1 MKRRLSLLL
10 ASVLLFSLVS
20 CSDGNGETISASSK
34 EEISEASDVTNL
46 SEEISETVSDEVSG
60 EESEEVS
67 EVEIERTWP
76 CVTGTFVQPGAFMG
90 YQVKNWVTHFNNLK
104 EVGIDTFI
112 IQWTAETPYGKFLNV
127 YYPSEFAKANKAS
140 SFTDCST
147 FLPRVLEAAKQTD
160 MKIFVGLNL
169 SDEWWAFACTDV
181 EWNKKEA
188 SVGVTMA
195 KEIYDLYKKD
205 YPDELYG
212 WYFAY
217 EMFNGMK
224 DQEQKAGDFLNMYLE
239 PLTELD
245 DSMPVMLSPFV
256 TQWGCDAKKAGE
268 EWTKVFEVANFR
280 EGDIFCCQD
289 AVGAGHITIDM
300 LDGYF
305 AALKKAVDTEPGLK
319 FWANSEDFSI
329 DNNVYSTAD
338 VNRFVRQMKIAEP
351 YVEGYVTF
359 AYSHYYAKD
368 YGGHGG
374 YHEAYKHYYNTGDTG
389 SGITVESVTF
399 EKKDENNVRAEVTVS
414 GSVAYKTVTY
424 KATGSD
430 EYVYSVPVS
439 MADKE
444 TLVLHYNVK
453 LNPESEDEVY
463 LKVTVTDYS
472 GNKKSTTVKVPKD

>member
-1 MKRRLSLLL
+1 MKKI
-10 ASVLLFSLVS
+10 FSLILSIVILVSLFS
-20 CSDGNGETISASSK
+20 CSDGGNDTSEPGSTVSEAITSD
-34 EEISEASDVTNL
+34 EASDAASDEVSAEV
-46 SEEISETVSDEVSG
+46 SEEISEEVSD
-60 EESEEVS
+60 
-67 EVEIERTWP
+67 VEIERTWP
-76 CVTGTFVQPGAFMG
+76 HVTGTFVQPGAFMS

-112 IQWTAETPYGKFLNV
+112 IQWTAETPYGKFSSI
-127 YYPSEFAKANKAS
+127 YYPSEVAKANKAS
-140 SFTDCST
+140 SLFDGST
-147 FLPRVLEAAKQTD
+147 FLPRVLEAAKQTG
-160 MKIFVGLNL
+160 MKVFVGLNL
-169 SDEWWAFACTDV
+169 SDEWWTFACSKDD
-181 EWNKKEA
+181 WNKYE
-188 SVGVTMA
+188 SDLGVQMA

-217 EMFNGMK
+217 EMFNGMQG
-224 DQEQKAGDFLNMYLE
+224 QEKKAGEFLNMYLE

-245 DSMPVMLSPFV
+245 PSMPVMLSPFV

-305 AALKKAVDTEPGLK
+305 SELKKAVDTEPGLH
-319 FWANSEDFSI
+319 FWANSEDFTTDYQS
-329 DNNVYSTAD
+329 AD
-338 VNRFVRQMKIAEP
+338 LNRFVRQMNIAEP

-368 YGGHGG
+368 YNGKGG

-389 SGITVESVTF
+389 TGLKIESVTF
-399 EKKDENNVRAEVTVS
+399 EKKDDATLRAEVTIT
-414 GSVAYKTVTY
+414 GGAAYKTVTY

-430 EYVYSVPVS
+430 EYVYNVPLS
-439 MADKE
+439 MANDE
-444 TLVLHYNVK
+444 TVVLHYNVK
-453 LNPESEDEVY
+453 LDPEKDGETY
-463 LKVTVTDYS
+463 LKITVADYS
-472 GNKKSTTVKVPKD
+472 GNKKSTTVKVELN